1 MPFTYTIINSD
12 RERIFLMA
20 AKAKRERIMKKAR
33 SVIKVRTDDGRIKSD
48 VNGSYTGVPFD
59 RNEKPVQ
66 DADDL

>member
-1 MPFTYTIINSD
+1 
-12 RERIFLMA
+12 MA
-20 AKAKRERIMKKAR
+20 DKAKRDRIMKKVR

-59 RNEKPVQ
+59 KNDKPIQ

>member
-1 MPFTYTIINSD
+1 
-12 RERIFLMA
+12 MA
-20 AKAKRERIMKKAR
+20 DKAKRDRIMKKAR

>member
-1 MPFTYTIINSD
+1 MTLTVKGF
-12 RERIFLMA
+12 FMA
-20 AKAKRERIMKKAR
+20 DKAKRDRIMKKAR

-59 RNEKPVQ
+59 KNDKPIQ

>member
-1 MPFTYTIINSD
+1 
-12 RERIFLMA
+12 MA
-20 AKAKRERIMKKAR
+20 DKAKRDRIIKKAR

-59 RNEKPVQ
+59 KNDKPIQ